1 MALSRAKKNQL
12 LEGYEAELASAS
24 DAFVVGFKGISVIQA
39 TELRSRIRA
48 KGGHYVVVK
57 NTLAR
62 RAVEGKPLEQVREQF
77 FGPTAI
83 AYGSDPVSI
92 AKVLT
97 EFAKESPVLEFK
109 GGLVEGR
116 LVLELPR
123 GVSLGFAARGTSA
136 RLEERRRLLEERRAL
151 LLDEL
156 RGNRLRERG
165 QVAVHVLPCP
175 APPPRGSCGF
185 RSERPPPR

>member
-1 MALSRAKKNQL
+1 MALSRAKKDQL

-77 FGPTAI
+77 IGPTAI

-97 EFAKESPVLEFK
+97 DFAKESPVLEFK

-116 LVLELPR
+116 PV
-123 GVSLGFAARGTSA
+123 AA
-136 RLEERRRLLEERRAL
+136 
-151 LLDEL
+151 
-156 RGNRLRERG
+156 N
-165 QVAVHVLPCP
+165 QVAEIAQMPSREELIAKLLFLLQSPITRFVRVLAASGPQRL
-175 APPPRGSCGF
+175 AIVLDQVAKT
-185 RSERPPPR
+185 RST